1 MKMYEKYKLIN
12 MKVTPDQLQDV
23 VEFVSDFY
31 KQSAFELYSFHN
43 LQHTINVV
51 TAAEIIGAG
60 EGLNRKDKSV
70 TILAAW
76 FHDVGY
82 INGFKGHEDNSA
94 KIAAEYLSEKG
105 IHEEDIQS
113 IRELILATKHPQ
125 QPMSA
130 AARVI
135 CDADLLHLSDTDYEE
150 KIALLRKEWK
160 DTKKEFCS
168 DEEWLKRNIDF
179 LSNHRYFTA
188 FCRDNFEKKKQKNLK
203 KLREKLQ
210 VLEKEKSIPSERNL
224 LEEEKN
230 DPFKE
235 TKTDRSIDTLMR
247 TVSQNH
253 MRLSDAADSK
263 ANLLISINTLM
274 ASVLISGF
282 IIKKEIT
289 DNMTISVV
297 MILAINVI
305 TIIFAVLATRPK
317 LSSSDPDVKQDMGTN
332 SNLLFFATFQEFN
345 FEDYKTKMHEL
356 FLDKSKVYDQILLD
370 VYLLGKVLNKKYK
383 LLKLAYNIFMIGI
396 IIGVLAFIVSYVF

>member
-1 MKMYEKYKLIN
+1 MKM
-12 MKVTPDQLQDV
+12 TPEQLQEV

-51 TAAEIIGAG
+51 TAVEIIGVG
-60 EGLNRKDKSV
+60 EGLDKKEKSAA
-70 TILAAW
+70 ILAAW

-82 INGFKGHEDNSA
+82 INGFKEHEENSA
-94 KIAAEYLSEKG
+94 KIAAEYLLKKG
-105 IHEEDIQS
+105 VPEDDIQA
-113 IRELILATKHPQ
+113 IRQLILATKHPQ
-125 QPMSA
+125 QPLSA

-135 CDADLLHLSDTDYEE
+135 CDADLLHLSDADYEE
-150 KIALLRKEWK
+150 KNALLRKEWK
-160 DTKKEFCS
+160 DTKKEYCS

-179 LSNHRYFTA
+179 LSNHRYFTS

-203 KLREKLQ
+203 KLRKKLQ
-210 VLEKEKSIPSERNL
+210 NLEIGKSVSSERNL
-224 LEEEKN
+224 IDVKKSDL
-230 DPFKE
+230 FKE

-253 MRLSDAADSK
+253 MRLSDAADHK

-289 DNMTISVV
+289 GNMTISVV

-317 LSSSDPDVKQDMGTN
+317 LSSSDPDVKQDMDIN
-332 SNLLFFATFQEFN
+332 SNLLFFATFQEFT
-345 FEDYKTKMHEL
+345 FEDYKTKMHDL
-356 FLDKSKVYDQILLD
+356 FLDKAKVYDQILLD

-383 LLKLAYNIFMIGI
+383 LLKLAYNIFMVGI
-396 IIGVLAFIVSYVF
+396 IIGVLVFIISYIF